1 MPLEMEVRM
10 RMTALA
16 ALAAATVLFA
26 ADVEVGDSS
35 TQPQGF
41 PFGC

>member
-1 MPLEMEVRM
+1 MEMEVHM
-10 RMTALA
+10 RLTAFI
-16 ALAAATVLFA
+16 ALVTATVLLA

>member
-1 MPLEMEVRM
+1 MHR
-10 RMTALA
+10 TALLV
-16 ALAAATVLFA
+16 LAAAAVLFA